1 MGEKEIVNKAKQL
14 GKTIGKSKVWKDFTK
29 ASEKFNKDGKV
40 QKLLV
45 ELRRKEREQEE
56 KLRKGM
62 PIEISEKQ
70 EIKRLEEELSQNE
83 FFLNFVTCENR
94 YLALLEKIEK
104 AIKEGSEETVKSEEE
119 RIVSSKE

>member
-14 GKTIGKSKVWKDFTK
+14 GKTIGKSKVWKDFKK
-29 ASEKFNKDGKV
+29 ASEKFKKDEQV

-45 ELRRKEREQEE
+45 ELRTKEREQEE
-56 KLRKGM
+56 KLKKGM
-62 PIEISEKQ
+62 PIEVSEKQ

-104 AIKEGSEETVKSEEE
+104 AIKEGSEETVKSEE
-119 RIVSSKE
+119 KGQG